1 MNTIEMIL
9 AALLGINVT
18 LAIILFVVFNM
29 FWGIA
34 SAVFSEKRGRN
45 AWNWFFLSCIYGWYG
60 LVLLACSKTIS
71 KEESDTLAKALWAVA
86 IVPVVIIV
94 VIFCAAFQSSRQEDE
109 LTRKVMEDMQMN
121 QRNKEIIQRNEN
133 LEDKDAYRL
142 LDDLGLS
149 E

>member
-71 KEESDTLAKALWAVA
+71 KEESDTLAKALWTVA

>member
-18 LAIILFVVFNM
+18 LAVILFVAFNL

-34 SAVFSEKRGRN
+34 SAVFSGN
-45 AWNWFFLSCIYGWYG
+45 
-60 LVLLACSKTIS
+60 CSKTKG
-71 KEESDTLAKALWAVA
+71 KEESDTLAKVLWAVA
-86 IVPVVIIV
+86 VVPIV
-94 VIFCAAFQSSRQEDE
+94 VIAVTFCAIFQSSRQEGE

-133 LEDKDAYRL
+133 LKDEDAYRL

>member
-18 LAIILFVVFNM
+18 LAIILFIALNL

-60 LVLLACSKTIS
+60 LVLLACSKTIR
-71 KEESDTLAKALWAVA
+71 KEESDTLAKMLWAVA
-86 IVPVVIIV
+86 VVPVVVIV
-94 VIFCAAFQSSRQEDE
+94 VTFCAIFQSSRQEDE

-133 LEDKDAYRL
+133 LEEEDAYRL

>member
-18 LAIILFVVFNM
+18 LAVILFVAFNL

-34 SAVFSEKRGRN
+34 SAVFSGNRGRN
-45 AWNWFFLSCIYGWYG
+45 ACNWFFLSCIYGWYG
-60 LVLLACSKTIS
+60 LVLLACSKTKG
-71 KEESDTLAKALWAVA
+71 KEESDTLAKVLWAVA
-86 IVPVVIIV
+86 VVPIV
-94 VIFCAAFQSSRQEDE
+94 VIAVTFCAIFQSSRQEGE

-133 LEDKDAYRL
+133 LKDEDAYRL
-142 LDDLGLS
+142 LDDLELS